1 VPKGSPFWDGKDQDV
16 SDNQMMNQIKT
27 INVAIVGGGS
37 GCKAIMEMIF
47 AEKLDQL
54 HMNLIAVSD
63 INPEAEGYRYAKEH
77 RIYTTTDYRDLYKL
91 ENLNMIIELTG
102 LDEISDEISQTKPSH
117 IRLMDH
123 MAARLFWDVF
133 KIEEKMFAELKLKGD
148 ALRKKTQDLN
158 ERVKEL
164 KCLFG
169 VSNLI
174 EKFDTSLEEIFQGVV
189 DLIPPA
195 FQFPDIVCSSIV
207 YRNQK
212 YQTKNFKKTKW
223 NLSSDIITHG
233 ECVGVLKVCYLQE
246 KPEIDKEIFLKEEKD
261 LISAIA
267 KRLGR
272 IIRHRQAE
280 DALQESEER
289 YRAMLEACPDPVV
302 VYDME
307 GKCTYINPAFTQVFG
322 WTPEERLGRKLDY
335 VPEKNWPETKI
346 MIDKVRS
353 GKSFSDIESRRQT
366 KEGKI
371 LDVSISAAI
380 YLNRNGI
387 SIGSVHI
394 LHDITS
400 RKIVEE
406 ELRKARDGLEQR
418 VRERTSE
425 LMMAVELLQLEIKER
440 KRAVK
445 ELKASEA
452 KYRVL
457 FNYDPNPLFMVEMKT
472 AVILDLN
479 KQATIKYQYTREEL
493 LGKSFVDL
501 FNNDETQRISEEL
514 RKLVHKDEYGFINK
528 LWARKKDGSHFFV
541 DLHARVGKFRK
552 LHHEGLGL
560 SLIIRIVDIT
570 RGLERDAQLIQAG
583 KMATLGEM
591 ATGIAH
597 ELNQPLNVIQVGS
610 DFLAKMIRRGKHV
623 SEEQFLKVSRNIND
637 QVDRAVA
644 IINHLREFGR
654 RSDFKVYPVDLNEPI
669 KDVFTI
675 MGRQLKLR
683 DIDVILKLDKDL
695 PKIMSDKNRLEQI
708 FLNLVTNA
716 RDAMDAKKSNE
727 IKKLTISTY
736 EKEGMVVAKVSDTGI
751 GISEQAHEKIFEPFF
766 TTKEVGKGTGLGLS
780 ITYNLVKDFQGDI
793 SVESTLGEGTTF
805 TVCFSAYQEKRVSE

>member
-1 VPKGSPFWDGKDQDV
+1 MK
-16 SDNQMMNQIKT
+16 NRTKT
-27 INVAIVGGGS
+27 INVAIVGGGP
-37 GCKAIMEMIF
+37 GCKALMDMIF

-54 HMNLIAVSD
+54 HMNIIAVSD
-63 INPEAEGYRYAKEH
+63 TNPETVGYRYAQEH

-91 ENLNMIIELTG
+91 KVLNMIIELTG
-102 LDEISDEISQTKPSH
+102 RDEIAEEISRTKPAH

-133 KIEEKMFAELKLKGD
+133 KIEEEMLAELELRGN

-158 ERVKEL
+158 KRVKEL
-164 KCLFG
+164 HCLFG
-169 VSNLI
+169 VSDLI
-174 EKFDTSLEEIFQGVV
+174 ERLDTSFEEIFQGMV

-195 FQFPDIVCSSIV
+195 FQYQEIACARIT
-207 YRNQK
+207 YQNQE
-212 YQTKNFKKTKW
+212 YLTENYKKTEW
-223 NLSSDIITHG
+223 NLSSNIVIHG
-233 ECVGVLKVCYLQE
+233 QRVGLVEVCYLHDE
-246 KPEIDKEIFLKEEKD
+246 SVDYKSPFLKEERD
-261 LISAIA
+261 LVNMIA

-272 IIRHRQAE
+272 VIRHRQAE
-280 DALQESEER
+280 DALHESEER
-289 YRAMLEACPDPVV
+289 YRTMLDACPDPVV

-322 WTPEERLGRKLDY
+322 WTPEERLGQKLDY
-335 VPEKNWPETKI
+335 VPQKNWPETRM

-353 GKSFSDIESRRQT
+353 GKSFSGIESRRHT

-380 YLNRNGI
+380 YSNLNGTPK
-387 SIGSVHI
+387 GSVHI

-400 RKIVEE
+400 RKIVEQ
-406 ELRKARDGLEQR
+406 ELLEARDGLEQR
-418 VRERTSE
+418 VGERTAE
-425 LMMAVELLQLEIKER
+425 LMMAIEQLQLEIYER
-440 KRAVK
+440 KRAVE
-445 ELKASEA
+445 ELKASEQ

-472 AVILDLN
+472 ARILDLN
-479 KQATIKYQYTREEL
+479 KQAAEKYQSSRKEL
-493 LGKSFVDL
+493 LGTSFIDL
-501 FNNDETQRISEEL
+501 FNNDDNQRISEEL
-514 RKLVHKDEYGFINK
+514 RKLASNNEYGFMHK
-528 LWARKKDGSHFFV
+528 LWARKKDGGHFFV

-560 SLIIRIVDIT
+560 SLIIRTVDIT

-597 ELNQPLNVIQVGS
+597 ELNQPLNVIRVGS

-623 SEEQFLKVSRNIND
+623 SEDQLLTVSRNINE
-637 QVDRAVA
+637 QVDRAA
-644 IINHLREFGR
+644 TIINHLRDFGR
-654 RSDFKVYPVDLNEPI
+654 RSDFRVYPVDLNKPI
-669 KDVFTI
+669 EDVFTI
-675 MGRQLKLR
+675 MGQQLKLR
-683 DIDVILKLDKDL
+683 NIEVILKLGKDL

-716 RDAMDAKKSNE
+716 RDALDADESKE
-727 IKKLTISTY
+727 IKKLTISTH
-736 EKEGMVVAKVSDTGI
+736 EKDGMVVALVSDTGT
-751 GISEQAHEKIFEPFF
+751 GISKHVREKIFEPFF

-793 SVESTLGEGTTF
+793 SVESVLGVGTTF
-805 TVCFSAYQEKRVSE
+805 TVRFPAYQEEGASK